1 MNYVVWDLET
11 DSADTNWLTILE
23 IGAILL
29 DENFKEIER
38 FSARCRIPQDRVPSA
53 TALCIN
59 RSNIDLLTKG
69 NLSHYELL
77 SMTEQKFREW
87 SPATFLAYSGIN
99 FDSEAIRK
107 EFFKSL
113 RKPYIENT
121 EGNQRHDA
129 LNIVRA
135 AFAVDSNVIKSEL
148 NAKNNISM
156 KLESLSRVNGLD
168 ATNAHAAIV
177 DTELTVKVLDLVK
190 QKQPDLWPQYFKT
203 SSKINVEDT
212 LRNET
217 VVTLNEYFYGK
228 SRLYLCA
235 PLHPNNFI
243 HPIYKWG
250 QAVDLR
256 MNPDHLFSL
265 SYDELRKEMKKSPKF
280 IRTIRSNKAP
290 IILDANYGMK
300 VDPYSEL
307 GIDEIKRRAQLIKT
321 NEKFADDVIN
331 ILRETAEEKMD
342 TSSQEDIE
350 PEESIYTRFSPNK
363 DQALFPIFHKA
374 DWKGKLAMLDKFED
388 DRLVTFG
395 HKLIFNEA
403 PEILPP
409 DIFKQIERKV
419 ASRILSTNKQKWWTV
434 SAFYSEL
441 DEIRENESKMFSF
454 KNTEEKLD
462 FLEGINQYVMDLE
475 KRYSNV

>member
-265 SYDELRKEMKKSPKF
+265 SYDELRKE
-280 IRTIRSNKAP
+280 I
-290 IILDANYGMK
+290 
-300 VDPYSEL
+300 
-307 GIDEIKRRAQLIKT
+307 
-321 NEKFADDVIN
+321 
-331 ILRETAEEKMD
+331 
-342 TSSQEDIE
+342 QE
-350 PEESIYTRFSPNK
+350 
-363 DQALFPIFHKA
+363 
-374 DWKGKLAMLDKFED
+374 
-388 DRLVTFG
+388 
-395 HKLIFNEA
+395 
-403 PEILPP
+403 
-409 DIFKQIERKV
+409 
-419 ASRILSTNKQKWWTV
+419 
-434 SAFYSEL
+434 
-441 DEIRENESKMFSF
+441 
-454 KNTEEKLD
+454 
-462 FLEGINQYVMDLE
+462 
-475 KRYSNV
+475 